1 MPKLCALVAYYP
13 TIPLPPKTV
22 YPPLL
27 QVVVHMTGSQP
38 MKPAF
43 KYYEYE
49 ARPGFAEHNNVN
61 YNAVEAGLAW
71 SRTLGCVRKG
81 FRREVDLEEPW
92 VENLKGKAETRF
104 LPISWISLDLKALD
118 YSSYKRRIGFF
129 SLLESLWNSN
139 LIHTPNYEGEC

>member
-1 MPKLCALVAYYP
+1 
-13 TIPLPPKTV
+13 
-22 YPPLL
+22 
-27 QVVVHMTGSQP
+27 MTSPQP

-43 KYYEYE
+43 KHYEYE

-92 VENLKGKAETRF
+92 VENLKGKVETGF
-104 LPISWISLDLKALD
+104 SLVSWISSDLEALG
-118 YSSYKRRIGFF
+118 YSNYKRRIGFF
-129 SLLESLWNSN
+129 GLLESHG
-139 LIHTPNYEGEC
+139 IQI

>member
-1 MPKLCALVAYYP
+1 
-13 TIPLPPKTV
+13 
-22 YPPLL
+22 
-27 QVVVHMTGSQP
+27 MTSSQP

-43 KYYEYE
+43 KHYEYE

-81 FRREVDLEEPW
+81 FRREADLEEPW
-92 VENLKGKAETRF
+92 VENLKGKVETGF
-104 LPISWISLDLKALD
+104 PLVSWISSDLEALG

>member
-1 MPKLCALVAYYP
+1 MAGP
-13 TIPLPPKTV
+13 
-22 YPPLL
+22 
-27 QVVVHMTGSQP
+27 QP
-38 MKPAF
+38 IKPAF
-43 KYYEYE
+43 KHYEYE

-92 VENLKGKAETRF
+92 VENLKGKVETGF
-104 LPISWISLDLKALD
+104 PLVSWISSDLEALG

-129 SLLESLWNSN
+129 GLFESPRNSYLTHTSLIMKES
-139 LIHTPNYEGEC
+139 